1 MISSF
6 LTSPLPKLAALLSRQ
21 QRASF
26 RRPLVLFAGIP
37 VLFLSFLT
45 PLSPATAATPAS
57 GYWTVAAG
65 GQRSVVF
72 AVTPRDTPTLENGSY
87 FYLTANKSIGFA
99 PNSTINQV
107 NADVE
112 NICDAGNGDLRLS
125 WHLSGFGGWRA
136 GCSTGLN
143 SSPQPRAVYQS
154 SSSSSL
160 FTGPAKNVSHQTLLD
175 NGWSLCYDDTYAV
188 ALAKDGSGLTSAC
201 TQTYVLLAGGDGVA
215 GPQPSFPSA
224 SSPAEAEVE
233 AEVEAGPPG
242 IALTVPNALGRD
254 SAGLPIYFGSH
265 KTSSYGAYSLELTG
279 PQGRTVLASGKSSV
293 YGGYV
298 GIVRLPAG
306 LPGGSYVLSLKN
318 TSAAGIPL
326 VLKVNLT
333 LDASSRLQSHSP
345 G

>member
-1 MISSF
+1 MVSTF
-6 LTSPLPKLAALLSRQ
+6 FTSLVLKLAALLNRQ
-21 QRASF
+21 QRVSYK
-26 RRPLVLFAGIP
+26 RPLVLFAGIP

-45 PLSPATAATPAS
+45 PLSPAAAATPAS

-72 AVTPRDTPTLENGSY
+72 APTVLNTPTLENGTY
-87 FYLTANKSIGFA
+87 FYFTANKSTGFA
-99 PNSTINQV
+99 PNSDISQV
-107 NADVE
+107 FPDVT
-112 NICDAGNGDLRLS
+112 NVGKACAAGNGDLRLS
-125 WHLSGFGGWRA
+125 WALDGGGGYRA
-136 GCSTGLN
+136 GCSVVAG
-143 SSPQPRAVYQS
+143 SSPRAVYQS

-175 NGWSLCYDDTYAV
+175 NGWSLCYDVTYATV
-188 ALAKDGSGLTSAC
+188 LAMDGSDLTSVC

-215 GPQPSFPSA
+215 PP
-224 SSPAEAEVE
+224 

-242 IALTVPNALGRD
+242 MALTVPNAFGRD

-279 PQGRTVLASGKSSV
+279 PQGRTVLASGNSSV

-298 GIVRLPAG
+298 GMVRLPAG

-326 VLKVNLT
+326 VLKVNLS

>member
-1 MISSF
+1 M
-6 LTSPLPKLAALLSRQ
+6 
-21 QRASF
+21 
-26 RRPLVLFAGIP
+26 
-37 VLFLSFLT
+37 
-45 PLSPATAATPAS
+45 
-57 GYWTVAAG
+57 
-65 GQRSVVF
+65 VF
-72 AVTPRDTPTLENGSY
+72 APTVLNTPTLENGTY
-87 FYLTANKSIGFA
+87 FYFTANMSMGFA
-99 PNSTINQV
+99 PNAAITQV
-107 NADVE
+107 SSDVV
-112 NICDAGNGDLRLS
+112 NLSPCDAGNGDLRLS
-125 WHLSGFGGWRA
+125 WALDGGGGYRA
-136 GCSTGLN
+136 GCWTGGGST
-143 SSPQPRAVYQS
+143 PRAVYQS

-175 NGWSLCYDDTYAV
+175 TGWSLCYDNTYAT
-188 ALAKDGSGLTSAC
+188 ALAADGSDLTSAC

-215 GPQPSFPSA
+215 P
-224 SSPAEAEVE
+224 

-242 IALTVPNALGRD
+242 IALTVPNAFGRD

-298 GIVRLPAG
+298 GMVRLPAG

-318 TSAAGIPL
+318 TSAAGARL

-333 LDASSRLQSHSP
+333 LDANSRLDSHSP

>member
-1 MISSF
+1 MITSF
-6 LTSPLPKLAALLSRQ
+6 LTPLGSKLAALLSRQ

-72 AVTPRDTPTLENGSY
+72 AATPVNTPTLENGSY
-87 FYLTANKSIGFA
+87 FYFLAGQSIGFA
-99 PNSTINQV
+99 PNSTINQAS
-107 NADVE
+107 ADVE
-112 NICDAGNGDLRLS
+112 NSSPCDAGNGDLRLS
-125 WHLSGFGGWRA
+125 WHISGAGGWRA

-143 SSPQPRAVYQS
+143 GSPQPRAVYQS

-175 NGWSLCYDDTYAV
+175 NGWSLCYDDTYAF
-188 ALAKDGSGLTSAC
+188 ALATDGSDLTSAC
-201 TQTYVLLAGGDGVA
+201 TQTYVLLAGGNGVA

-224 SSPAEAEVE
+224 SSPAE

-265 KTSSYGAYSLELTG
+265 KTSSYGDYSLELTG

-293 YGGYV
+293 YGGYD
-298 GIVRLPAG
+298 GMVRLPAG

>member
-1 MISSF
+1 
-6 LTSPLPKLAALLSRQ
+6 
-21 QRASF
+21 
-26 RRPLVLFAGIP
+26 
-37 VLFLSFLT
+37 
-45 PLSPATAATPAS
+45 
-57 GYWTVAAG
+57 
-65 GQRSVVF
+65 VVF
-72 AVTPRDTPTLENGSY
+72 AATVLDTPTLENGSY
-87 FYLTANKSIGFA
+87 FYFTANKSIGFA
-99 PNSTINQV
+99 PNATIEQN
-107 NADVE
+107 NADIE
-112 NICDAGNGDLRLS
+112 NSIDVYGACDAGNGDLRLS
-125 WHLSGFGGWRA
+125 WHLGGGGWRA
-136 GCSTGLN
+136 GCSDSLN
-143 SSPQPRAVYQS
+143 FSPEPRAVYQS

-175 NGWSLCYDDTYAV
+175 NGWSLCYDDTYAFG
-188 ALAKDGSGLTSAC
+188 LAVDGSDLTSVC

-215 GPQPSFPSA
+215 GPQPFPSA
-224 SSPAEAEVE
+224 SSPAGAEVE
-233 AEVEAGPPG
+233 TGPPG

-318 TSAAGIPL
+318 TSAVGIPL

>member
-1 MISSF
+1 
-6 LTSPLPKLAALLSRQ
+6 
-21 QRASF
+21 
-26 RRPLVLFAGIP
+26 
-37 VLFLSFLT
+37 
-45 PLSPATAATPAS
+45 
-57 GYWTVAAG
+57 
-65 GQRSVVF
+65 VVF
-72 AVTPRDTPTLENGSY
+72 AATALDTPTLENGSY
-87 FYLTANKSIGFA
+87 FYFTANKSIGFA
-99 PNSTINQV
+99 PNSTIVQNK
-107 NADVE
+107 ADTA
-112 NICDAGNGDLRLS
+112 NSISIAGACDAGNGDLRLS
-125 WHLSGFGGWRA
+125 WHLGEDGWRA
-136 GCSTGLN
+136 GCSDFLQG
-143 SSPQPRAVYQS
+143 SSEPRAVYQS

-175 NGWSLCYDDTYAV
+175 NGWSLCYDDTYSFS
-188 ALAKDGSGLTSAC
+188 LAGDGSDLTSVC

-215 GPQPSFPSA
+215 SP
-224 SSPAEAEVE
+224 SSP

-298 GIVRLPAG
+298 GMVRLPAG

>member
-1 MISSF
+1 MVF
-6 LTSPLPKLAALLSRQ
+6 
-21 QRASF
+21 
-26 RRPLVLFAGIP
+26 
-37 VLFLSFLT
+37 
-45 PLSPATAATPAS
+45 AATPLN
-57 GYWTVAAG
+57 
-65 GQRSVVF
+65 
-72 AVTPRDTPTLENGSY
+72 TPTLENGSY
-87 FYLTANKSIGFA
+87 FYFTDPQSMGFA
-99 PNSTINQV
+99 PNSTIRQSS
-107 NADVE
+107 ADTE
-112 NICDAGNGDLRLS
+112 NSISIAGACDAGNGDLRLS
-125 WHLSGFGGWRA
+125 WHLGGGGWRA
-136 GCSTGLN
+136 GCSDSLN
-143 SSPQPRAVYQS
+143 SSPEPRAVYQS

-188 ALAKDGSGLTSAC
+188 GLAGGAGLTSAC
-201 TQTYVLLAGGDGVA
+201 TQTYVLLAGGNGVA
-215 GPQPSFPSA
+215 GPQPFPSA
-224 SSPAEAEVE
+224 SSP

-265 KTSSYGAYSLELTG
+265 KTSSYGDYSLELTG

-293 YGGYV
+293 YGGYI
-298 GIVRLPAG
+298 GMVRLPAG

>member
-1 MISSF
+1 MVF
-6 LTSPLPKLAALLSRQ
+6 
-21 QRASF
+21 
-26 RRPLVLFAGIP
+26 
-37 VLFLSFLT
+37 
-45 PLSPATAATPAS
+45 AAT
-57 GYWTVAAG
+57 
-65 GQRSVVF
+65 VF
-72 AVTPRDTPTLENGSY
+72 NTPTLENGSY
-87 FYLTANKSIGFA
+87 FYFTANKSIGFA
-99 PNSTINQV
+99 PNSTIHQV
-107 NADVE
+107 TSDVE
-112 NICDAGNGDLRLS
+112 NLSPCDAGNGDLRLS
-125 WHLSGFGGWRA
+125 WALDGGGGYRA
-136 GCSTGLN
+136 GCWTGA
-143 SSPQPRAVYQS
+143 SAPRAVYQS

-175 NGWSLCYDDTYAV
+175 NGWSLCYDDTYSV
-188 ALAKDGSGLTSAC
+188 GLGMNGSGPTSAC

-215 GPQPSFPSA
+215 GPQPSFQIA
-224 SSPAEAEVE
+224 SSPAE

-298 GIVRLPAG
+298 GMVRLPAG

>member
-1 MISSF
+1 MVF
-6 LTSPLPKLAALLSRQ
+6 
-21 QRASF
+21 
-26 RRPLVLFAGIP
+26 
-37 VLFLSFLT
+37 
-45 PLSPATAATPAS
+45 AATPLN
-57 GYWTVAAG
+57 
-65 GQRSVVF
+65 
-72 AVTPRDTPTLENGSY
+72 TPTLENGSY
-87 FYLTANKSIGFA
+87 FYFTANQSIGFA
-99 PNSTINQV
+99 PNSTIRQS

-112 NICDAGNGDLRLS
+112 NASPCDAGNGDLRLS
-125 WHLSGFGGWRA
+125 WHLLSFVGGYRA

-188 ALAKDGSGLTSAC
+188 TLGSNGSGLTSAC

-215 GPQPSFPSA
+215 GPQPSFPNA
-224 SSPAEAEVE
+224 SSPAEAE

-298 GIVRLPAG
+298 GMVRLPAG

>member
-1 MISSF
+1 M
-6 LTSPLPKLAALLSRQ
+6 
-21 QRASF
+21 
-26 RRPLVLFAGIP
+26 VFA
-37 VLFLSFLT
+37 
-45 PLSPATAATPAS
+45 ATAKN
-57 GYWTVAAG
+57 
-65 GQRSVVF
+65 
-72 AVTPRDTPTLENGSY
+72 TPTLENGCY
-87 FYLTANKSIGFA
+87 FYFTASKSIGFA
-99 PNSTINQV
+99 PNSTINQDSADIE
-107 NADVE
+107 NAPTFGS
-112 NICDAGNGDLRLS
+112 CDAGNGDLRLS
-125 WHLSGFGGWRA
+125 WHLGEDGWRA
-136 GCSTGLN
+136 GCSDWLQG
-143 SSPQPRAVYQS
+143 SSEPRAVYQS

-188 ALAKDGSGLTSAC
+188 ALASDGSGLTSVC

-215 GPQPSFPSA
+215 GPQPSFQIA
-224 SSPAEAEVE
+224 SSPAEA
-233 AEVEAGPPG
+233 EAGPPG

-298 GIVRLPAG
+298 GMVRLPAG

>member
-1 MISSF
+1 MVF
-6 LTSPLPKLAALLSRQ
+6 
-21 QRASF
+21 
-26 RRPLVLFAGIP
+26 
-37 VLFLSFLT
+37 
-45 PLSPATAATPAS
+45 AATPLN
-57 GYWTVAAG
+57 
-65 GQRSVVF
+65 
-72 AVTPRDTPTLENGSY
+72 TPTLENGSY
-87 FYLTANKSIGFA
+87 FYFTAGTSIGFA
-99 PNSTINQV
+99 PNSTVVQGS
-107 NADVE
+107 ADTQDAFTC
-112 NICDAGNGDLRLS
+112 NAGNGGDLRLS
-125 WHLSGFGGWRA
+125 WHLTGVGGWRA
-136 GCSTGLN
+136 GCSIGLN
-143 SSPQPRAVYQS
+143 ASPEPRAVYQS

-175 NGWSLCYDDTYAV
+175 NGWSLCYDDTYAFG
-188 ALAKDGSGLTSAC
+188 LASDGSDLTSAC

-215 GPQPSFPSA
+215 GPQPFPSA
-224 SSPAEAEVE
+224 SSPAE

>member
-1 MISSF
+1 MISTF
-6 LTSPLPKLAALLSRQ
+6 LTSLVLKLATLLNRQ
-21 QRASF
+21 QRVSYK
-26 RRPLVLFAGIP
+26 RPLVLFAGIP

-45 PLSPATAATPAS
+45 PLSPAAAATPAS

-72 AVTPRDTPTLENGSY
+72 APTKLNTPTLENGTYYY
-87 FYLTANKSIGFA
+87 FTANNSIGFA
-99 PNSTINQV
+99 PNSTISQSS
-107 NADVE
+107 ADTE
-112 NICDAGNGDLRLS
+112 NSTVSGGTCDAGNGDLRLS
-125 WHLSGFGGWRA
+125 WHIDGVDGGWRA
-136 GCSTGLN
+136 GCSISLN
-143 SSPQPRAVYQS
+143 ASSEPRAVYQS

-175 NGWSLCYDDTYAV
+175 TGWSLCYDNTYATF
-188 ALAKDGSGLTSAC
+188 LAADGSDLTSAC

-215 GPQPSFPSA
+215 PA
-224 SSPAEAEVE
+224 SSP

-242 IALTVPNALGRD
+242 IALTVPNAFGRD

-298 GIVRLPAG
+298 GMVRLPAG
-306 LPGGSYVLSLKN
+306 LPGGNYVLSLKN

>member
-1 MISSF
+1 
-6 LTSPLPKLAALLSRQ
+6 
-21 QRASF
+21 
-26 RRPLVLFAGIP
+26 
-37 VLFLSFLT
+37 
-45 PLSPATAATPAS
+45 
-57 GYWTVAAG
+57 
-65 GQRSVVF
+65 VVF
-72 AVTPRDTPTLENGSY
+72 APTVLNTPTLENGTY
-87 FYLTANKSIGFA
+87 FYFTANKSMGFA
-99 PNSTINQV
+99 PNSSIHQV
-107 NADVE
+107 FSDVE
-112 NICDAGNGDLRLS
+112 NLGPCDAGNGDLRLS
-125 WHLSGFGGWRA
+125 WALDGGGGYRA
-136 GCSTGLN
+136 GCWTGGG
-143 SSPQPRAVYQS
+143 SAPRAVYQS

-175 NGWSLCYDDTYAV
+175 SGWSLCYDDIYATL
-188 ALAKDGSGLTSAC
+188 LAMDGSDLTSVC

-215 GPQPSFPSA
+215 P
-224 SSPAEAEVE
+224 SSPAE

>member
-1 MISSF
+1 M
-6 LTSPLPKLAALLSRQ
+6 
-21 QRASF
+21 
-26 RRPLVLFAGIP
+26 VFA
-37 VLFLSFLT
+37 
-45 PLSPATAATPAS
+45 ATALN
-57 GYWTVAAG
+57 
-65 GQRSVVF
+65 
-72 AVTPRDTPTLENGSY
+72 TPTLENGSY
-87 FYLTANKSIGFA
+87 FYFTASSSMGFA
-99 PNSTINQV
+99 PNSTIRQQS
-107 NADVE
+107 ADTE
-112 NICDAGNGDLRLS
+112 NSTSHGACDAGNGDLRLS
-125 WHLSGFGGWRA
+125 WHLGGGGWRA
-136 GCSTGLN
+136 GCSDGLN
-143 SSPQPRAVYQS
+143 FSPQPRAVYQS

-188 ALAKDGSGLTSAC
+188 SLGTNGSGLTSAC

-215 GPQPSFPSA
+215 GPQPFPSA
-224 SSPAEAEVE
+224 SSPAE

-279 PQGRTVLASGKSSV
+279 PQGRTVLASGKTSV

-298 GIVRLPAG
+298 GLVRLPAG

>member
-1 MISSF
+1 MVF
-6 LTSPLPKLAALLSRQ
+6 
-21 QRASF
+21 
-26 RRPLVLFAGIP
+26 
-37 VLFLSFLT
+37 
-45 PLSPATAATPAS
+45 AATPLN
-57 GYWTVAAG
+57 
-65 GQRSVVF
+65 
-72 AVTPRDTPTLENGSY
+72 TPTLENGSY
-87 FYLTANKSIGFA
+87 FYFTAYQSIGFA
-99 PNSTINQV
+99 PNSIIDQDS
-107 NADVE
+107 ADIK
-112 NICDAGNGDLRLS
+112 NSISLTGDCDAGNGDLRLS
-125 WHLSGFGGWRA
+125 WHLGGGGWRA
-136 GCSTGLN
+136 GCSDGLH

-188 ALAKDGSGLTSAC
+188 ALPRDGSDLTSAC

-215 GPQPSFPSA
+215 GPQPSFPNA
-224 SSPAEAEVE
+224 SSPAEAEV
-233 AEVEAGPPG
+233 EVEAGPPG

-279 PQGRTVLASGKSSV
+279 PQGRTVLASGNSSV

-298 GIVRLPAG
+298 GMVRLPAG

-318 TSAAGIPL
+318 TSAAGAPL
-326 VLKVNLT
+326 VLKVTLI
-333 LDASSRLQSHSP
+333 LDAHSRLESHSP

>member
-1 MISSF
+1 MVF
-6 LTSPLPKLAALLSRQ
+6 
-21 QRASF
+21 
-26 RRPLVLFAGIP
+26 
-37 VLFLSFLT
+37 
-45 PLSPATAATPAS
+45 AATPLN
-57 GYWTVAAG
+57 
-65 GQRSVVF
+65 
-72 AVTPRDTPTLENGSY
+72 TPTLENGSY
-87 FYLTANKSIGFA
+87 FYFTANKSIGFA
-99 PNSTINQV
+99 PNSTIAQN
-107 NADVE
+107 NADTV
-112 NICDAGNGDLRLS
+112 NSTSNAAACDAGNGDLRLS
-125 WHLSGFGGWRA
+125 WHLGEDGWRA
-136 GCSTGLN
+136 GCSDWLQG
-143 SSPQPRAVYQS
+143 SSEPRAVYQS

-175 NGWSLCYDDTYAV
+175 NGWSLCYDDTYAFG
-188 ALAKDGSGLTSAC
+188 LASDGSDLTSVC

-215 GPQPSFPSA
+215 GPQPFPSA
-224 SSPAEAEVE
+224 SSPAE

-265 KTSSYGAYSLELTG
+265 KTSSYGDYSLELTG

-298 GIVRLPAG
+298 GMVRLPAG

>member
-1 MISSF
+1 MIF
-6 LTSPLPKLAALLSRQ
+6 
-21 QRASF
+21 
-26 RRPLVLFAGIP
+26 
-37 VLFLSFLT
+37 
-45 PLSPATAATPAS
+45 AATPLN
-57 GYWTVAAG
+57 
-65 GQRSVVF
+65 
-72 AVTPRDTPTLENGSY
+72 TPTLENGSY
-87 FYLTANKSIGFA
+87 FYFTANKSIGFA
-99 PNSTINQV
+99 PNSTINQI

-136 GCSTGLN
+136 GCSVSLN
-143 SSPQPRAVYQS
+143 SSSETRAVYQS

-188 ALAKDGSGLTSAC
+188 ALAKDGSDLTSAC

-215 GPQPSFPSA
+215 GPQPSFQIA

-233 AEVEAGPPG
+233 PEVEAGPPG

-254 SAGLPIYFGSH
+254 TAALPIYFGSH

-298 GIVRLPAG
+298 GMVRLPAG

-318 TSAAGIPL
+318 TSTAGIPL

>member
-1 MISSF
+1 MVF
-6 LTSPLPKLAALLSRQ
+6 
-21 QRASF
+21 
-26 RRPLVLFAGIP
+26 
-37 VLFLSFLT
+37 
-45 PLSPATAATPAS
+45 AATPLN
-57 GYWTVAAG
+57 
-65 GQRSVVF
+65 
-72 AVTPRDTPTLENGSY
+72 TPTLENGSY
-87 FYLTANKSIGFA
+87 FYFTANQSIGFA
-99 PNSTINQV
+99 PNSTINQS

-112 NICDAGNGDLRLS
+112 NRSPCDAGNGDLRLS
-125 WHLSGFGGWRA
+125 WHIVFNAGGYRA

-143 SSPQPRAVYQS
+143 NSPQPRAVYQS

-175 NGWSLCYDDTYAV
+175 NGWSLCYDDTYSFS
-188 ALAKDGSGLTSAC
+188 LAGDGSDLTSVC
-201 TQTYVLLAGGDGVA
+201 TQTYVLLAGGDGEA
-215 GPQPSFPSA
+215 GPQPSFPIA
-224 SSPAEAEVE
+224 SSP

-298 GIVRLPAG
+298 GMVRLPAG

>member
-1 MISSF
+1 MVF
-6 LTSPLPKLAALLSRQ
+6 
-21 QRASF
+21 
-26 RRPLVLFAGIP
+26 
-37 VLFLSFLT
+37 
-45 PLSPATAATPAS
+45 AATPLN
-57 GYWTVAAG
+57 
-65 GQRSVVF
+65 
-72 AVTPRDTPTLENGSY
+72 TPTLENGSY
-87 FYLTANKSIGFA
+87 FYFTANQSIGFA
-99 PNSTINQV
+99 PNSIINQGE
-107 NADVE
+107 ADLE
-112 NICDAGNGDLRLS
+112 NSITVDGACDAGNGDLRLS
-125 WHLSGFGGWRA
+125 WHLVSGVGGWRA
-136 GCSTGLN
+136 GCSDSLN
-143 SSPQPRAVYQS
+143 SSPEPRAVYQS

-175 NGWSLCYDDTYAV
+175 NGWSLCYDDTYTV
-188 ALAKDGSGLTSAC
+188 ALGSNGSGLTSAC
-201 TQTYVLLAGGDGVA
+201 TQTYVLLAGGNGVA

-224 SSPAEAEVE
+224 SSPAE

-254 SAGLPIYFGSH
+254 SAGLPIYFGSN
-265 KTSSYGAYSLELTG
+265 KTASYGDYSLELTG
-279 PQGRTVLASGKSSV
+279 PQGRTVLASGKNSV

-298 GIVRLPAG
+298 GMVRLPAG

>member
-1 MISSF
+1 VVF
-6 LTSPLPKLAALLSRQ
+6 
-21 QRASF
+21 
-26 RRPLVLFAGIP
+26 
-37 VLFLSFLT
+37 
-45 PLSPATAATPAS
+45 AATPLN
-57 GYWTVAAG
+57 
-65 GQRSVVF
+65 
-72 AVTPRDTPTLENGSY
+72 TPTLENGSY
-87 FYLTANKSIGFA
+87 FYFTANQSIGFA
-99 PNSTINQV
+99 PNSTINQS
-107 NADVE
+107 NADVH
-112 NICDAGNGDLRLS
+112 NVFPCDAGNGDLRLS
-125 WHLSGFGGWRA
+125 WHIVVNAGGYRA

-175 NGWSLCYDDTYAV
+175 NGWSLCYDDTYAFG
-188 ALAKDGSGLTSAC
+188 LASDGSDLTSVC

-215 GPQPSFPSA
+215 GPQPFPSA
-224 SSPAEAEVE
+224 SSPAE

-265 KTSSYGAYSLELTG
+265 KTSSYGDYSLELTG

>member
-1 MISSF
+1 M
-6 LTSPLPKLAALLSRQ
+6 
-21 QRASF
+21 
-26 RRPLVLFAGIP
+26 
-37 VLFLSFLT
+37 
-45 PLSPATAATPAS
+45 
-57 GYWTVAAG
+57 
-65 GQRSVVF
+65 VF
-72 AVTPRDTPTLENGSY
+72 AVTARNTPTLENGSY
-87 FYLTANKSIGFA
+87 FYFTTSTSMGFA
-99 PNSTINQV
+99 PNSTIDQSS
-107 NADVE
+107 ADVE
-112 NICDAGNGDLRLS
+112 NSTMAGACDAGNGDLRLS
-125 WHLSGFGGWRA
+125 WHLGGGGWRA
-136 GCSTGLN
+136 GCTDTLN
-143 SSPQPRAVYQS
+143 YSSEPRAVYQS

-175 NGWSLCYDDTYAV
+175 NGWSLCYDDTYAFGL
-188 ALAKDGSGLTSAC
+188 ALDGSDLTSVC

-215 GPQPSFPSA
+215 P
-224 SSPAEAEVE
+224 SSPAEA
-233 AEVEAGPPG
+233 EAGPPG

-265 KTSSYGAYSLELTG
+265 KTSSYGDYSLELTG

-298 GIVRLPAG
+298 GMVRLPAG

>member
-1 MISSF
+1 M
-6 LTSPLPKLAALLSRQ
+6 
-21 QRASF
+21 
-26 RRPLVLFAGIP
+26 
-37 VLFLSFLT
+37 
-45 PLSPATAATPAS
+45 
-57 GYWTVAAG
+57 
-65 GQRSVVF
+65 
-72 AVTPRDTPTLENGSY
+72 
-87 FYLTANKSIGFA
+87 
-99 PNSTINQV
+99 
-107 NADVE
+107 
-112 NICDAGNGDLRLS
+112 
-125 WHLSGFGGWRA
+125 
-136 GCSTGLN
+136 
-143 SSPQPRAVYQS
+143 
-154 SSSSSL
+154 

-188 ALAKDGSGLTSAC
+188 ALPRDGSDLTSAC

-215 GPQPSFPSA
+215 GPQPSFPNA
-224 SSPAEAEVE
+224 SSPAE

-298 GIVRLPAG
+298 GMVRLPAG

-326 VLKVNLT
+326 VLKVNLS

>member
-1 MISSF
+1 MVF
-6 LTSPLPKLAALLSRQ
+6 
-21 QRASF
+21 
-26 RRPLVLFAGIP
+26 
-37 VLFLSFLT
+37 
-45 PLSPATAATPAS
+45 AAT
-57 GYWTVAAG
+57 VLN
-65 GQRSVVF
+65 
-72 AVTPRDTPTLENGSY
+72 TPTLENGSY
-87 FYLTANKSIGFA
+87 FYFTANKSIGFA
-99 PNSTINQV
+99 PNSTIAQN
-107 NADVE
+107 NADTV
-112 NICDAGNGDLRLS
+112 NSTSNAAACDAGNGDLRLS
-125 WHLSGFGGWRA
+125 WHIVFGAGGYRA

-143 SSPQPRAVYQS
+143 NSPQPRAVYQS

-175 NGWSLCYDDTYAV
+175 NGWSLCYDDTYSFS
-188 ALAKDGSGLTSAC
+188 LAGDGSDLTSVC

-215 GPQPSFPSA
+215 GPQPSFQIA
-224 SSPAEAEVE
+224 SSPAEAE

-265 KTSSYGAYSLELTG
+265 KTSSYGAYSLELTC

-298 GIVRLPAG
+298 GMVRLPAG

>member
-6 LTSPLPKLAALLSRQ
+6 LASLGSKLAALLSCQ

-72 AVTPRDTPTLENGSY
+72 AATPLDTPTLENGSY
-87 FYLTANKSIGFA
+87 FYFTANQSMGFA
-99 PNSTINQV
+99 PNSTISQGG
-107 NADVE
+107 ADVV
-112 NICDAGNGDLRLS
+112 NRSPCDAGNGDLRLS
-125 WHLSGFGGWRA
+125 WHLVDAGGWRA
-136 GCSTGLN
+136 GCSIGLN
-143 SSPQPRAVYQS
+143 SSPEPRAVYQS

-175 NGWSLCYDDTYAV
+175 NGWSLCYDDTYAFG
-188 ALAKDGSGLTSAC
+188 LASDGSELTSAC

-215 GPQPSFPSA
+215 GPQPSFPNA
-224 SSPAEAEVE
+224 SSPAEAE

-254 SAGLPIYFGSH
+254 SAALPIYFGSH

-318 TSAAGIPL
+318 TSAAGTPL
-326 VLKVNLT
+326 VLKVNLS

>member
-1 MISSF
+1 MSPDFEGAPMISTF
-6 LTSPLPKLAALLSRQ
+6 LTSRVSKLATLLNRQ
-21 QRASF
+21 QRVSYK
-26 RRPLVLFAGIP
+26 RPLVLFAGIP

-45 PLSPATAATPAS
+45 PLSPAAAATPAS

-72 AVTPRDTPTLENGSY
+72 APTVINTPTLENGTY
-87 FYLTANKSIGFA
+87 FYFTASRSMGVA

-107 NADVE
+107 FSDTE
-112 NICDAGNGDLRLS
+112 SLSPCDAGNGDLRLS
-125 WHLSGFGGWRA
+125 WALDGGGGYRA
-136 GCSTGLN
+136 GCEVSGG
-143 SSPQPRAVYQS
+143 SQPRAVYQS

-175 NGWSLCYDDTYAV
+175 TGWSLCYDNIYQN
-188 ALAKDGSGLTSAC
+188 ALATDGSDLTSAC

-215 GPQPSFPSA
+215 PPQPA
-224 SSPAEAEVE
+224 SSPA
-233 AEVEAGPPG
+233 AGPPG
-242 IALTVPNALGRD
+242 IALTVPNAFGRD

-265 KTSSYGAYSLELTG
+265 KTSGYGAYSLELTG
-279 PQGRTVLASGKSSV
+279 PQGRTLLASGKSSV

-298 GIVRLPAG
+298 GMVKLPAG

-318 TSAAGIPL
+318 TSAAGAPL
-326 VLKVNLT
+326 VLKVNLI
-333 LDASSRLQSHSP
+333 LDAHSRLDSHSP